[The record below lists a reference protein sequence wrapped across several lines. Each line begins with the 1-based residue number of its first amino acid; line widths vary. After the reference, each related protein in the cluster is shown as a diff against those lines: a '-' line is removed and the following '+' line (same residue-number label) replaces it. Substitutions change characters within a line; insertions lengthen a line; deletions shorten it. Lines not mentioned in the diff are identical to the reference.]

1 MSPPASARRDHRP
14 RPAGA
19 KRRGGEGRDGRMSGG
34 GPPGVCPERSE
45 LSPRSGAITFKVHG
59 LQLDRSGNRPKCK
72 GCGKVCIDA
81 GLYPLAG
88 HPGTLVASC
97 RKCHRV
103 FAKMNVNL
111 DLAAWLVGS
120 HNGLVAVESSCTD
133 SDRGLSNGCGVTR
146 DVAPRPLSPHE

>member
-1 MSPPASARRDHRP
+1 MSPPASARRSHRP
-14 RPAGA
+14 HPEGAQRPW
-19 KRRGGEGRDGRMSGG
+19 GEGCDGRMSGG

-45 LSPRSGAITFKVHG
+45 PSPRSGAISFKVHG
-59 LQLDRSGNRPKCK
+59 LKLDQAGNRPKCK
-72 GCGKVCIDA
+72 GCGKICIDA

-103 FAKMNVNL
+103 FAKLNVNP

-120 HNGLVAVESSCTD
+120 HNGLVAVDSGSTD
-133 SDRGLSNGCGVTR
+133 SIRGVSTGSGRTR
-146 DVAPRPLSPHE
+146 DVASRPLAPR